1 MVTLVLTSRPA
12 HVNTAPQSVAR
23 QCAISALSE
32 KIHAVESIRTM
43 AAHLTDPDPTVR
55 FYALNGMEI
64 LTREPACTLPMEPR
78 WTEDMIEPQI
88 QKCEDWWARIGVSQ
102 F

>member
-1 MVTLVLTSRPA
+1 MV
-12 HVNTAPQSVAR
+12 
-23 QCAISALSE
+23 
-32 KIHAVESIRTM
+32 
-43 AAHLTDPDPTVR
+43 AHLTDPDPTVR
-55 FYALNGMEI
+55 FYGLNGMEI

-88 QKCEDWWARIGVSQ
+88 QKCEDWWTRIGVSQ